1 MLIKGINNSS
11 IKIKIPC
18 WILLPN
24 KYLLEKQNNIQK
36 INIVITTSP
45 ICNTFSNCK
54 EMKINATHS
63 IFLRVIFFALCF
75 VSKNCIRKLLI
86 KNACIKLQKIIK
98 PCINILI
105 SIPCLSFDVTNNYEL
120 DLFSFTLNFSPKFHK
135 SFFKFF
141 LSISA
146 KLYAISTFH
155 NYA

>member
-45 ICNTFSNCK
+45 ICNTLSNCK